1 MFSEMRLWAIWST
14 LSNGVRISTCEPRP
28 SYIGSEALGSD
39 MACEKCADLCLEYEI
54 HTSGDLRKAFAVVRD
69 NLADHT
75 IQQVSGSDVLSDIKS
90 IEEGGGWPDDYLSCR
105 FKCTNCGE
113 LFNLDAETYHGS
125 GGQWVQT
132 SNSYEAKLQKR
143 IIGYV
148 PGLSSEDWL
157 QQHKTGFLLV
167 TGVVVFSVLLVILF
181 TTFILI

>member
-1 MFSEMRLWAIWST
+1 
-14 LSNGVRISTCEPRP
+14 
-28 SYIGSEALGSD
+28 

-54 HTSGDLRKAFAVVRD
+54 HTTGDLRKAFAVVRD

-90 IEEGGGWPDDYLSCR
+90 IEEGGGWSGDHLSYQ

-125 GGQWVQT
+125 GGQWVHA

-143 IIGYV
+143 IIGDV
-148 PGLSSEDWL
+148 PSPSVEDWL
-157 QQHKTGFLLV
+157 QQHKTRFLLV
-167 TGVVVFSVLLVILF
+167 LGIVVFSVLLVMLF
-181 TTFILI
+181 TNLILI